1 MPTDTSPD
9 RTHSSPDRLSD
20 GPLTGIRVIDL
31 TTVIMGP
38 YATQMLGDLGADVIK
53 VEPPQ
58 GDSTR
63 AYRPTRTPGISGS
76 FLNTNRNKRS
86 IAMDLGRPASRRAL
100 ARLLAG
106 ADVFVHN
113 LRPAVIGRMGFD
125 YAAVRALNP
134 DIVYCAATG
143 FGSNGPYAEKPAYDD
158 MIQAASGFAAL
169 AEGVR
174 GQPDYAPTVICDK
187 LAGQA
192 IVSAVLAALL
202 HRERGGGGQTV
213 EVPMFETAIAFNLV
227 EHFGAAAFD
236 PPLGSTGFARLR
248 VPQRRPY
255 RTLDGHICIL
265 PYSDRNWRSF
275 FEFVGNAQALQDPRF
290 ATLAERALVFDELYT
305 LLAEEAAK
313 RTNAAW
319 MAFCEQADIPC
330 MPVIGLDQ
338 IQDDPHVRA
347 VGLFEPAEHPLS
359 GAYHLVRSPTRFG
372 KAPFRLRHHAPAL
385 GQHGRAVL
393 QEAGLS
399 ATEIDEALDT
409 GG

>member
-1 MPTDTSPD
+1 MTD
-9 RTHSSPDRLSD
+9 LSA
-20 GPLTGIRVIDL
+20 GPLTGLRVIDL

-63 AYRPTRTPGISGS
+63 AYRPARTPGISGS

-86 IAMDLGRPASRRAL
+86 LAMDLRRSEARAAL
-100 ARLLAG
+100 GALVAG

-113 LRPAVIGRMGFD
+113 LRPAVIARMGFD
-125 YAAVRALNP
+125 YAAVGALRP

-143 FGSNGPYAEKPAYDD
+143 FGSTGPYAEKPAYDD

-169 AEGVR
+169 ATATR
-174 GQPDYAPTVICDK
+174 GQPDYAPSVICDK

-192 IVSAVLAALL
+192 ITSAILAAIL
-202 HRERGGGGQTV
+202 HRERGGGGQAI

-236 PPLGSTGFARLR
+236 PPLGRTGFARLR
-248 VPQRRPY
+248 VPERRPY
-255 RTLDGHICIL
+255 RTQDGYICLL

-275 FEFVGNAQALQDPRF
+275 FEFTGNAAALADLRF
-290 ATLAERALVFDELYT
+290 ATLGERAQVFDELYA
-305 LLAEEAAK
+305 LVADEAAR
-313 RTNAAW
+313 RTTADW
-319 MAFCEQADIPC
+319 MAFCETADIPC
-330 MPVIGLDQ
+330 MPVIALDD

-347 VGLFEPAEHPLS
+347 VGLFEEAEHPLS
-359 GAYHLVRSPTRFG
+359 GRYHVIRNPTRFG
-372 KAPFRLRHHAPAL
+372 ATEFRVRHHAPAL
-385 GQHGRAVL
+385 GEHSRAIL
-393 QEAGLS
+393 MEAGLTE
-399 ATEIDEALDT
+399 AEIDAALDARP
-409 GG
+409 